1 MALET
6 GNANYVL
13 IWVPEESVNT
23 VKNLLERTYC
33 ERSVQK
39 NKMQNRAIKWY
50 FETVNRLYYSGRW
63 PHYTGMKFENID
75 EKLIA
80 LKVERAIEAGNIEEI
95 ISILP
100 ITYIENVKQRYYNLM
115 NKRNFDVNNIAA
127 GRDYVA
133 AFIEL
138 ISYIHSIPPIN

>member
-1 MALET
+1 M
-6 GNANYVL
+6 NQ
-13 IWVPEESVNT
+13 S
-23 VKNLLERTYC
+23 
-33 ERSVQK
+33 
-39 NKMQNRAIKWY
+39 
-50 FETVNRLYYSGRW
+50 
-63 PHYTGMKFENID
+63 FENID
-75 EKLIA
+75 QKLIA